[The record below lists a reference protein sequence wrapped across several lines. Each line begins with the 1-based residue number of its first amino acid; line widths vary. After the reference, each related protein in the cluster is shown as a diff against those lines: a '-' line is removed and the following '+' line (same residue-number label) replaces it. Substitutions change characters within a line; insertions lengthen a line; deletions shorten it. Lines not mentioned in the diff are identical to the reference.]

1 MEVLFNDLRIYVV
14 YVRILHALC
23 MYTFHDLHSG
33 EVCTH
38 YITNLGI
45 SVKSVSMTILIDE
58 DPWSSCLCVI
68 VNSKKA
74 RRQYASRF

>member
-14 YVRILHALC
+14 YVRILDALC

-45 SVKSVSMTILIDE
+45 SVK
-58 DPWSSCLCVI
+58 
-68 VNSKKA
+68 
-74 RRQYASRF
+74 